1 MGLRL
6 ARLDVCHL
14 VCLVQT
20 IIVIIIITRKSIL
33 LSSVCGTYAY
43 LGVDGNTVG
52 WMAGARRVFGSAEQV
67 TAMSSVCDMTVVAQ

>member
-20 IIVIIIITRKSIL
+20 IIVIIIITRK
-33 LSSVCGTYAY
+33 SSVCGTYAY

>member
-20 IIVIIIITRKSIL
+20 IIIIITRKSIS

-52 WMAGARRVFGSAEQV
+52 WMAGARRVVGSAEQV

>member
-14 VCLVQT
+14 VCLVHT
-20 IIVIIIITRKSIL
+20 IIIITRKSIL